1 MSDSEPSEV
10 DEIREQKKAELAA
23 SANTPEEPI
32 HVDGEDHF
40 EETVEEQPIVLFDFY
55 ADWCGPCEML
65 EPIVESVAAETNA
78 AVGKVDIDANQ
89 ELAQR
94 FGVRSI
100 PALLLFVDG
109 EQVEQLVGL
118 QEEDTLVDLIEEH
131 S

>member
-1 MSDSEPSEV
+1 MSDSEQP
-10 DEIREQKKAELAA
+10 DADDATEQHA
-23 SANTPEEPI
+23 SAGTPDEPI
-32 HVDGEDHF
+32 HIDGETQF
-40 EETVEEQPIVLFDFY
+40 EETIADHPVVLFDFY

-65 EPIVESVAAETNA
+65 EPIVESVAADTEA

-100 PALLLFVDG
+100 PALLLFADG
-109 EQVEQLVGL
+109 EQVEQLVGV
-118 QEEDTLVDLIEEH
+118 QDEETLVDLIADH

>member
-1 MSDSEPSEV
+1 MSDSEPSDV
-10 DEIREQKKAELAA
+10 DEIREQTELADGA
-23 SANTPEEPI
+23 GTPDEPVHI
-32 HVDGEDHF
+32 DGGDHF
-40 EETVEEQPIVLFDFY
+40 EETVEEQPIVLFDFH

-65 EPIVESVAAETNA
+65 EPIVESVAAETDA

-118 QEEDTLVDLIEEH
+118 QEEDKLVELIEEH